1 MRTILLI
8 LVMIFLCLCDRK
20 RIKEINNA
28 DTIIEIDL
36 LSESGSTVKKLSDF
50 ATNIEYIPLQT
61 VESSLMGGS
70 IRKIIK
76 KDKRIYISNA
86 KNIMCFDTEGKFLF
100 KLDNEGRGPGE
111 YTVIFDFEIS
121 SDNKFLIIPNYSKLL
136 IYGISDTGF
145 TFERSLTLKDPVLY
159 KARIVP
165 ETENVFLPIPPWRG
179 TEQTLSLLINLFG
192 DTIHFKPNIYKYKM
206 VRRGAEGLDEMQVYS
221 IGKMVCFKE
230 EFSDTV
236 FYVDAHNSSF
246 KPRMILNSHGTI
258 ATPESRGGSETT
270 KEVRSSVNNVF
281 ETSRY
286 VFYLSYVRDNQ
297 NRILE
302 NRILFDKKTKTKYKL
317 DIESG
322 KSELKDDLSGGPD
335 FNIDYFNFYCS
346 GDKLFSFVEA
356 ITLKK
361 YVAGED
367 FKNARVSDPKKKN
380 EIKEIADSLNET
392 DNPVLIVL
400 TPKN

>member
-121 SDNKFLIIPNYSKLL
+121 SDS
-136 IYGISDTGF
+136 
-145 TFERSLTLKDPVLY
+145 
-159 KARIVP
+159 
-165 ETENVFLPIPPWRG
+165 
-179 TEQTLSLLINLFG
+179 
-192 DTIHFKPNIYKYKM
+192 
-206 VRRGAEGLDEMQVYS
+206 
-221 IGKMVCFKE
+221 
-230 EFSDTV
+230 
-236 FYVDAHNSSF
+236 
-246 KPRMILNSHGTI
+246 
-258 ATPESRGGSETT
+258 
-270 KEVRSSVNNVF
+270 
-281 ETSRY
+281 
-286 VFYLSYVRDNQ
+286 
-297 NRILE
+297 
-302 NRILFDKKTKTKYKL
+302 
-317 DIESG
+317 
-322 KSELKDDLSGGPD
+322 
-335 FNIDYFNFYCS
+335 
-346 GDKLFSFVEA
+346 
-356 ITLKK
+356 
-361 YVAGED
+361 
-367 FKNARVSDPKKKN
+367 
-380 EIKEIADSLNET
+380 
-392 DNPVLIVL
+392 
-400 TPKN
+400 